1 MRRKAHFYFGGL
13 MDEQLNLLIQ
23 LQEIDGKLRALV
35 EQKKRMPE
43 ALANLENKRAT
54 IKADLEKSKE
64 NLVAA
69 HKNKRDRD
77 KDLEVGV
84 QKVEKLKAHS
94 SEIKN
99 NKEYQALLKEIE
111 TAEQENKTVE
121 DDILSLMEK
130 IDAAS
135 AAITAA
141 EQQAKDDEAAIQAE
155 QRELGAAISQIEAE
169 LNSVEQARQEQ
180 VSRIQPAVLAHYQK
194 LLLSKAGIAIAEA
207 RGEACSGCY
216 MSIPPQVFVNVKKN
230 ESIITCPQCGRILY
244 YKEAIVQKNS

>member
-1 MRRKAHFYFGGL
+1 

-23 LQEIDGKLRALV
+23 LQEIDGKIRALV

-43 ALANLENKRAT
+43 ALANLENKRAA
-54 IKADLEKSKE
+54 IKADVEKSKE
-64 NLVAA
+64 NLAA
-69 HKNKRDRD
+69 AQKSKRDRD

-84 QKVEKLKAHS
+84 QKVEKLKART

-130 IDAAS
+130 IDTAS
-135 AAITAA
+135 AAITAT
-141 EQQAKDDEAAIQAE
+141 EQQAKDDEAAIDAE
-155 QRELGAAISQIEAE
+155 QKDMEAAFSNIEAE
-169 LNSVEQARQEQ
+169 LNGVEQSRQEQ
-180 VSRIQPAVLAHYQK
+180 ISRIQPAVLAQYQK

>member
-1 MRRKAHFYFGGL
+1 

-23 LQEIDGKLRALV
+23 LQEIDGKIRSLV

-43 ALANLENKRAT
+43 ALANLENKRVA

-69 HKNKRDRD
+69 QKNKRDRD

-84 QKVEKLKAHS
+84 LKVEKLKAHT

-111 TAEQENKTVE
+111 TAEQENKAIE

-130 IDAAS
+130 IDEAS
-135 AAITAA
+135 AAIVAT

-155 QRELGAAISQIEAE
+155 QKELGVAISQIEAE

-180 VSRIQPAVLAHYQK
+180 VSRIQPVVLAHYQK

-244 YKEAIVQKNS
+244 YKEAIVQKSS

>member
-1 MRRKAHFYFGGL
+1 
-13 MDEQLNLLIQ
+13 MDDQLNLLIQ
-23 LQEIDGKLRALV
+23 LQEIDGKIRALV
-35 EQKKRMPE
+35 EQKDRMPD
-43 ALANLENKRAT
+43 ALANLENKHAV
-54 IKADLEKSKE
+54 IQEDLEKTRG
-64 NLVAA
+64 NLLAA
-69 HKNKRDRD
+69 QKNKRDRD
-77 KDLEVGV
+77 KDLEVGI
-84 QKVEKLKAHS
+84 QKVEKLKTRS

-111 TAEQENKTVE
+111 AAELENKAIE

-135 AAITAA
+135 AAITDM
-141 EQQAKDDEAAIQAE
+141 EQKAKDDEAAIHAE
-155 QRELGAAISQIEAE
+155 KTELETTFSKIEKE
-169 LNSVEQARQEQ
+169 ITKVVQGRQEHI
-180 VSRIQPAVLAHYQK
+180 SRIQPAVLAQYQK

-244 YKEAIVQKNS
+244 YKESIVQKNS